1 MNFIN
6 RISNGWKISMNS
18 FTILKKNKQL
28 LIFPILSGIS
38 MLLMIGVFLGGI
50 LAASGWNIELIK
62 TDNKLTNYA
71 IMFGFYFINY
81 FVVVFF
87 NMALIHCSKLFFD
100 GEEATVSAGI
110 KFSCSR
116 IGVILSW
123 SLFAATVGT
132 ILKIIQENTGSI
144 GKIITGLIGI
154 VWTITTFF
162 VVPVIAYENLGAIAA
177 FKRSA
182 LLMKEKW
189 GESLGASF
197 SLGLIQFLVIL
208 ITAIPVILIM
218 IYINPIAGALLG
230 VTAAII
236 IFAWFSAA
244 KTLFVSSVYHNITGN
259 LNDHFDQQI
268 IDSLFVAKK

>member
-1 MNFIN
+1 MNFFD
-6 RISNGWKISMNS
+6 RFSNGWKIAMNS

-38 MLLMIGVFLGGI
+38 MLLMMAVFVAGI
-50 LAASGWNIELIK
+50 FAASGWDAELIN
-62 TDNKLTNYA
+62 TNNKFANVAVT
-71 IMFGFYFINY
+71 FGFYFINY

-100 GEEATVSAGI
+100 GEEVTVAAGI
-110 KFSCSR
+110 KFSWSR

-132 ILKIIQENTGSI
+132 ILKSIQESTGII

-154 VWTITTFF
+154 VWTVTTFF
-162 VVPVIAYENLGAIAA
+162 VVPVIAYENLGPIDA

-197 SLGLIQFLVIL
+197 SLGLVQFFVLLLAAIPIIL
-208 ITAIPVILIM
+208 IS
-218 IYINPIAGALLG
+218 IYIHIIAGIVLG
-230 VTAAII
+230 VMSVII
-236 IFAWFSAA
+236 IFAVFSAA
-244 KTLFVSSVYHNITGN
+244 QTLFVSSVYHNITGN
-259 LNDHFDQQI
+259 INEHFDQQI
-268 IDSLFVAKK
+268 IDNLFVAKK